1 MQVGNLVMK
10 RDGLIEGSPH
20 YLRLGIIIDKRRTVV
35 HPDGTEDNPVY
46 RVRWADD
53 YGTFW
58 TGEHSLRKVEKPV

>member
-1 MQVGNLVMK
+1 MKVGDLVMK

-20 YLRLGIIIDKRRTVV
+20 YLRLGIILEKQTRYDIGGS
-35 HPDGTEDNPVY
+35 PDSPVF

-58 TGEHSLRKVEKPV
+58 TGGNSLRKVEKTV